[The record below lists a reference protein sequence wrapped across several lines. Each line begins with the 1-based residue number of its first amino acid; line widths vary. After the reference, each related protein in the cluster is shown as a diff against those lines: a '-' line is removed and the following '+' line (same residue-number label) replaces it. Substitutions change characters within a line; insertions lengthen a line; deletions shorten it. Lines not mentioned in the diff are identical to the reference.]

1 MLYAIAMGQ
10 IIYDGNTVPYDT
22 RIVRYRIAIV
32 NSFVGSTF
40 G

>member
-10 IIYDGNTVPYDT
+10 IKSNQMVFDSKTSIGIWY
-22 RIVRYRIAIV
+22 A
-32 NSFVGSTF
+32 ST